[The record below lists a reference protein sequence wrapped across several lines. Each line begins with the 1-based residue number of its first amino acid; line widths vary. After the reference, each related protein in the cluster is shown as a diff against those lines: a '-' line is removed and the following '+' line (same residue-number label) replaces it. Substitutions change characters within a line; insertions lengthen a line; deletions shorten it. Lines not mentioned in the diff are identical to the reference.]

1 MHLAALVVQEPGD
14 CPEHDAWYGCSIC
27 TCEEAWHVKV
37 DGIWNDE
44 ELEGGVE
51 AFCQF
56 LLRLPGGLWAM
67 PGDLG
72 GRLLLSLP
80 PTGFRPY
87 SRDRPLG
94 PSSSDNPMLPQE
106 SHPGLRRHCSVML
119 V

>member
-56 LLRLPGGLWAM
+56 LLDYQEACGQCLETWEGG
-67 PGDLG
+67 
-72 GRLLLSLP
+72 
-80 PTGFRPY
+80 
-87 SRDRPLG
+87 
-94 PSSSDNPMLPQE
+94 
-106 SHPGLRRHCSVML
+106 CC
-119 V
+119 